1 MSIETRTAKF
11 LAGVKVISPMMLG
24 VVPFGLIASITALG
38 AGMSPAQAAAASVI
52 MFAGASQLV
61 AVQLIGAGATAAV
74 VVLTVVVV
82 NLRFLMYSASIAPHF
97 KNLNT
102 RRKLLLAYILT
113 DQAYALSV
121 LKFEQEESMT
131 HKHWYYMG
139 ASTFLWVLWQACT
152 LIGIFVGAQVPSAWS
167 LDFAVPLVFMAVVI
181 PVIKDRASVFAAIC
195 GGSVAV
201 LASGLP
207 FNLGLVTGA
216 VAGIIAG
223 LLVDLWQEGREE
235 RA

>member
-1 MSIETRTAKF
+1 MSVDTRTAKF

-24 VVPFGLIASITALG
+24 VVPFGLIASISAVG
-38 AGMSPAQAAAASVI
+38 AGMSPAQAASASVI
-52 MFAGASQLV
+52 MFAGASQLA

-97 KNLNT
+97 KGLST
-102 RRKLLLAYILT
+102 RWKLLLAYILT

-121 LKFEQEESMT
+121 LKFEQEEDMT
-131 HKHWYYMG
+131 NKHWYYMG
-139 ASTFLWVLWQACT
+139 ASTTLWGTWQACT
-152 LIGIFVGAQVPSAWS
+152 IVGVLVGAQVPAAWS

-181 PVIKDRASVFAAIC
+181 PVIRDRASVVAAIC
-195 GGSVAV
+195 GGGVAV

-207 FNLGLVTGA
+207 FNLGLIIGA
-216 VAGIIAG
+216 VAGILAG
-223 LLVDLWQEGREE
+223 LMVDLQQESREE
-235 RA
+235 SA